1 MLRAA
6 VFDLDNTIFD
16 STTVPAGVLAPAV
29 AAVRQANVGAGALAP
44 HVLEA
49 ALRAAERFGFLHVA
63 DAHKVPTRLRAAW
76 RAAYRDLAV
85 AAPLTPYADVVPTLT
100 TLRLTRLLLT
110 TGFRRMQ
117 ESKIVALQIAQLF
130 DGIYID
136 ALDDGGE
143 PNKPKLLA
151 EILRTRRLQPEQTLV
166 VGDSAD
172 NEIAAGNAL
181 GAVTVQVLRPGVPRT
196 ATARYHVASFAE
208 LPRLV
213 ASLDAAA
220 GAGPPDR

>member
-1 MLRAA
+1 MIRAA

-16 STTVPAGVLAPAV
+16 STTVPATVLAPAV
-29 AAVRQANVGAGALAP
+29 AAVRRANAGPDALP
-44 HVLEA
+44 SHVLEA

-63 DAHKVPTRLRAAW
+63 DAHKVPARLRAAW

-85 AAPLTPYADVVPTLT
+85 STPLIPYADVVPALT
-100 TLRLTRLLLT
+100 TLALTRLLLT

-117 ESKIVALQIAQLF
+117 QSKIVALRIAHLF

-136 ALDDGGE
+136 ALDEGGE
-143 PNKPKLLA
+143 PNKKEILA
-151 EILRTRRLQPEQTLV
+151 QMLRTRRLGPEQTLV

-181 GAVTVQVLRPGVPRT
+181 GAVTVQVLRPGVPRA
-196 ATARYHVASFAE
+196 ATARHHVTSLAE
-208 LPRLV
+208 LPALIAR
-213 ASLDAAA
+213 LDA
-220 GAGPPDR
+220 GP